1 MDGGTDKVRS
11 WLFRFRLRT
20 LLLIP
25 LLLAVYLAL
34 GGPTKTLGVRDVS
47 ERLTR
52 ENNGRVITAEYFAP
66 LVLKLPVIS
75 VRSEPGKPHQLIT
88 KTDYY
93 FWLFGLT
100 AKVPY
105 RFEYSKELPA
115 SATNSPT
122 N

>member
-1 MDGGTDKVRS
+1 M
-11 WLFRFRLRT
+11 
-20 LLLIP
+20 IP
-25 LLLAVYLAL
+25 LLVAVYLAL
-34 GGPTKTLGVRDVS
+34 GGPTKTMGVRDVS

-52 ENNGRVITAEYFAP
+52 ESKGRVITAKYFAP
-66 LVLKLPVIS
+66 LVLELPVMS

-105 RFEYSKELPA
+105 RFEYARELPA
-115 SATNSPT
+115 SAINSPT